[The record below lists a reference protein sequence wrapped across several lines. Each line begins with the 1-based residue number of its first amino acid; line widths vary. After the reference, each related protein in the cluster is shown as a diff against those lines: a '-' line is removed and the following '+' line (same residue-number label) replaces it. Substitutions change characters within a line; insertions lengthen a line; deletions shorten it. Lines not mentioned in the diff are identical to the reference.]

1 MRAIIATDFES
12 KLRKLLWITE
22 NSTGVSAGICERQ
35 PNSHAT
41 YHIDGTFHCKI
52 RSKGRVLKLM
62 RQQKP
67 PLNAIT
73 SQQQLLGTAAF
84 YADNTMTRLPLLTS
98 DTRVDTLLVLG
109 RSVFRDIDS
118 ASFNIS
124 ILHRSFESRFIDDAY
139 SSYED
144 GSFLLVAVHLLPLTR
159 CPQQRVG
166 VVIYKGKKAQ

>member
-1 MRAIIATDFES
+1 MCRLLLLSVGWLLFVGPVPLRAQEDKA
-12 KLRKLLWITE
+12 K
-22 NSTGVSAGICERQ
+22 
-35 PNSHAT
+35 
-41 YHIDGTFHCKI
+41 
-52 RSKGRVLKLM
+52 
-62 RQQKP
+62 
-67 PLNAIT
+67 
-73 SQQQLLGTAAF
+73 
-84 YADNTMTRLPLLTS
+84 
-98 DTRVDTLLVLG
+98 RVDTLLVLG
-109 RSVFRDIDS
+109 RSVFRDIDC